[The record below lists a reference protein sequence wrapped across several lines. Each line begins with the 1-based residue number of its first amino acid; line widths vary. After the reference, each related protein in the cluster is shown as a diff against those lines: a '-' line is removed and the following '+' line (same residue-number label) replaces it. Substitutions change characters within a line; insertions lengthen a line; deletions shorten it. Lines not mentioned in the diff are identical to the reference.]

1 MFYPKFYKCHLYF
14 FLFFFCERFNQ
25 AVRQSHV
32 PGANMANAAAK
43 ADVIREEFED
53 ASQKVENI
61 KVEWLFITF
70 IWIFFW
76 YLQ

>member
-1 MFYPKFYKCHLYF
+1 M
-14 FLFFFCERFNQ
+14 
-25 AVRQSHV
+25 RQSHV

-61 KVEWLFITF
+61 KVNWFTLLSCYVNKLYYN
-70 IWIFFW
+70 IFMDHKLKSNSCEAHF